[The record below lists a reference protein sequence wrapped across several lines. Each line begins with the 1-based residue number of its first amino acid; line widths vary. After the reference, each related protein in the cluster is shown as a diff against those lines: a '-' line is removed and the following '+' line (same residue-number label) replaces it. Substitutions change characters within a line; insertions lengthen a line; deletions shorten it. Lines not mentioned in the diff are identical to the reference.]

1 MLVSEAAVT
10 MVHTQ
15 VRELNSRHPS
25 RRSRRKGCAGSGRC
39 AGSRS
44 RVSMVALTAKVAA
57 SAAILAA
64 GSLIGTRAEAMTL
77 GGPAGIRE
85 AADAVSPVEKTA
97 CWRWGWRGWGWY
109 PCYYRSYGWR
119 GYGWRW
125 RRW

>member
-1 MLVSEAAVT
+1 M
-10 MVHTQ
+10 
-15 VRELNSRHPS
+15 
-25 RRSRRKGCAGSGRC
+25 RKL
-39 AGSRS
+39 
-44 RVSMVALTAKVAA
+44 ALTVAA

-64 GSLIGTRAEAMTL
+64 GSLIGTRAEAMSL

-109 PCYYRSYGWR
+109 PCYRYWGYRYGWR
-119 GYGWRW
+119 GHGWRW